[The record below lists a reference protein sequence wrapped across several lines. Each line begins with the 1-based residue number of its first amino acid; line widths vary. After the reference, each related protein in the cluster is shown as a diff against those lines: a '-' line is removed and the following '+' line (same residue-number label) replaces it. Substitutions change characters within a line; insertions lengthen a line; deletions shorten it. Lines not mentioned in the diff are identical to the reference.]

1 MNIEPWPLECRREL
15 TRMARPLEAKI
26 EGHADLVLWT
36 FSPIAALG
44 LALDQAPL
52 SGRHVPLLGQ
62 LVFLVLIALLLPLPW
77 LFGSSRR
84 AAVEGRSASRNRR
97 KASGL
102 NFASLINVFQC
113 GLICASSGF
122 LALFVSCVVHRN
134 LQGGFECLA
143 TAVLAIVALWE
154 TLYVEERVAR
164 PGTANAGLA
173 AWIARLKFDV
183 VATLA
188 SCGLACGLFYAFL
201 RLSIFPG

>member
-1 MNIEPWPLECRREL
+1 MNIEPWLLECRREI

-36 FSPIAALG
+36 FSPIVALG
-44 LALDQAPL
+44 LALDRSPL

-77 LFGSSRR
+77 LFGSLRR
-84 AAVEGRSASRNRR
+84 AALEGRSRNRR
-97 KASGL
+97 KISGL
-102 NFASLINVFQC
+102 NFASLISVFQC

-143 TAVLAIVALWE
+143 MAVLAIVALWE

-183 VATLA
+183 IATLA
-188 SCGLACGLFYAFL
+188 SCGLACVLFYAFL
-201 RLSIFPG
+201 RLSILPG